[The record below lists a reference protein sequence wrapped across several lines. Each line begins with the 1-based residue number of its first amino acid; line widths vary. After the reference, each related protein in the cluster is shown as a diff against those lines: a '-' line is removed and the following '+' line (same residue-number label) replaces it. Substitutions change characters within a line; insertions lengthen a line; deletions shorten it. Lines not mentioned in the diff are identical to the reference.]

1 LSAIKWPFAV
11 LTVVLLPGAALELVE
26 LLGRLTSAPTRY
38 GPFLLGAGLYFW
50 AWKNF
55 FRKRIFGSML
65 STLEH
70 ELTHALFGLLTFR
83 MINGIK
89 VTWNKGGHVTFP
101 GPVNWTILIAPYWF
115 PTATFVIFVILAVGG
130 FTMSPVWGAALGV
143 SVSYHLTSTWIET
156 HAEQSDLRRVGF
168 PFCWCTL
175 PFLNVWAYG
184 MVAAL
189 VTGGPSGATAFCYRV
204 FGRSLQIG
212 QALVA

>member
-1 LSAIKWPFAV
+1 MF
-11 LTVVLLPGAALELVE
+11 LLPGATLELLE
-26 LLGRLTSAPTRY
+26 LTGSLTNAPSRY
-38 GPFLLGAGLYFW
+38 GPFLLGAALYFW

-55 FRKRIFGSML
+55 FRKRMFGSML

-83 MINGIK
+83 MITGIK

-101 GPVNWTILIAPYWF
+101 GPVNWSILIAPYWF
-115 PTATFVIFVILAVGG
+115 PTATFVLFLLIALGG
-130 FTMSPVWGAALGV
+130 VAMTPVWGAALGV
-143 SVSYHLTSTWIET
+143 SVAYHLTSTWIET

-184 MVAAL
+184 MVIAL
-189 VTGGPSGATAFCYRV
+189 LTGGSSGALSFCARV
-204 FGRSLQIG
+204 FERSLLMS
-212 QALVA
+212 QALIS